1 MASKTLLTLV
11 AFLVLGA
18 AAAFQALGQ
27 SAYVVTITDL
37 RKDVSYEVMTREQVA
52 ALKAQLQ
59 AEARLFP
66 AAVAAARKEWEAGDM
81 TKDKPFQ
88 TTGLAARKMREEG
101 PFSQE
106 MARKKADK
114 KIERDMNRDYDEALA
129 KSKGPKKKNLSE
141 KDIRKQE
148 RDAMR
153 DQIAEEAAALVQKH
167 IEALAKGSN

>member
-1 MASKTLLTLV
+1 MASKPLRTLAAVL
-11 AFLVLGA
+11 ALGA

-37 RKDVSYEVMTREQVA
+37 RKNVSYEVMTREQVS

-106 MARKKADK
+106 MAKKKADK
-114 KIERDMNRDYDEALA
+114 KIERDMDRNYEDALA
-129 KSKGPKKKNLSE
+129 KPTGSRKKLSE
-141 KDIRKQE
+141 KEVKKLDREAQRE
-148 RDAMR
+148 QLAGDAA
-153 DQIAEEAAALVQKH
+153 DLVQKH
-167 IEALAKGSN
+167 LDALAKDTK